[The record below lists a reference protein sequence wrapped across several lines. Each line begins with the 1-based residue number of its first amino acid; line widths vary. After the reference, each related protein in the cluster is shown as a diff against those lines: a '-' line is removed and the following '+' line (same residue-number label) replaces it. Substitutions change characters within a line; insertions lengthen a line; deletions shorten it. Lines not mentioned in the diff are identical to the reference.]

1 MVRLIEFGHITY
13 KIIYPILLSLV
24 SVALSLL
31 STVSNKLN
39 KKENPYGNHQ
49 FVYTWIMFLAEALAI
64 ICYIIKQISFPT
76 KIISKILPKKKPN
89 KITFIL
95 CHITFYL
102 LLSLLDLGNCILITM
117 SENFECKLLNNSL
130 LIVRFLFFMLFGYL
144 LLHYKY
150 YRHHFLG
157 ASIFIFGM
165 LLNCII
171 SNQTKFDIPIYEVII
186 FAVVGHFIESFQN
199 YLEKYLMVSKFYDP
213 FMLIAGEGIS
223 GLIIMSIILP
233 IVNTIKC
240 KNNKYNLCNQEGKPI
255 DDFIEAMTYL
265 FTHKEEGLTYLGFFI
280 TLFFYNNLRILTTE
294 HFTPLHRN
302 IAKDLR
308 GFILFFI
315 KFIPY
320 FGHASVGAAIGE
332 TGTYIVMFI
341 GDLIFL
347 EIIILDFC
355 GFNNNTKEEVIK
367 RENEDYSVKRFLDR
381 ESSHSERSEVT
392 EY

>member
-1 MVRLIEFGHITY
+1 MVRLIEFGRITY
-13 KIIYPILLSLV
+13 KIIYPILLSLA

-31 STVSNKLN
+31 STVASKLD
-39 KKENPYGNHQ
+39 KKENAFGNHL
-49 FVYTWIMFLAEALAI
+49 FVYSWIMFLAEALAI

-76 KIISKILPKKKPN
+76 KIISKIYPKQKPKKS
-89 KITFIL
+89 TFII
-95 CHITFYL
+95 CHIFFYFL
-102 LLSLLDLGNCILITM
+102 LALLDLGNCILITM

-130 LIVRFLFFMLFGYL
+130 LIVRFLFFMLFGYI

-150 YRHHFLG
+150 YTHHFLG
-157 ASIFIFGM
+157 AFIFIIGM

-171 SNQTKFDIPIYEVII
+171 STKTEFSIPIYEVII
-186 FAVVGHFIESFQN
+186 FAVLGHFIESFQN
-199 YLEKYLMVSKFYDP
+199 YLEKYLIDSQFYDP

-223 GLIIMSIILP
+223 GLIITSILLP
-233 IVNTIKC
+233 IVNTITC
-240 KNNKYNLCNQEGKPI
+240 KNNKYNLCNQKGKPV
-255 DDFIEAMTYL
+255 DDFIEAMTFL
-265 FTHKEEGLTYLGFFI
+265 FNHKEEGLTYLGIFI

-320 FGHASVGAAIGE
+320 FGHASVKEAIGE

-347 EIIILDFC
+347 EIIILDFW
-355 GFNNNTKEEVIK
+355 GLNNNTKKEVIK
-367 RENEDYSVKRFLDR
+367 RETEDNSVKYFLDR
-381 ESSHSERSEVT
+381 GSTHSERSEGT
-392 EY
+392 EE